1 TRADRDRRAR
11 RVGRPGQHRPSTH
24 DPTPGRP
31 RSACGRRRPRRRA
44 QLDGRPRGPRALLT
58 MHALYL
64 FSVWVHI
71 LAATVWV
78 GGMLFLV
85 LVVVPWLRK
94 GGRTNAGIFLRET
107 GERFRNVGWVCFGLV
122 LVAGT
127 FSLWV
132 RGVRLSHFAS
142 ADWLGPPFG
151 KTVVVKLSAFLL
163 VLVVS
168 AVHDFVVGPRAT
180 R

>member
-1 TRADRDRRAR
+1 
-11 RVGRPGQHRPSTH
+11 
-24 DPTPGRP
+24 
-31 RSACGRRRPRRRA
+31 
-44 QLDGRPRGPRALLT
+44 

-122 LVAGT
+122 LVTGT
-127 FSLWV
+127 FNLWV

-142 ADWLGPPFG
+142 ADWLGSPFG

-163 VLVVS
+163 VLMVS

-180 R
+180 RAIAAGPHSAQAQLERRRASLLGRVNVVLALILVAAGVLLVRGVPW